1 MGRINVHPSSI
12 LPGDSVTVRGMLYA
26 CIGAR
31 VRAGRAQV
39 AV

>member
-1 MGRINVHPSSI
+1 MGRTNVHPSAI
-12 LPGDSVTVRGMLYA
+12 FPGDSVTVSGMFYA
-26 CIGAR
+26 GIGAR